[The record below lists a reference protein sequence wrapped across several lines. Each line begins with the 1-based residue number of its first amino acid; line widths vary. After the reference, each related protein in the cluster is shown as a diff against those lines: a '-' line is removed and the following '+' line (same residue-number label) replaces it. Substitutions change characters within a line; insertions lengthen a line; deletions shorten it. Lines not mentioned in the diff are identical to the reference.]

1 MDKRKVAAK
10 KRYEAAHDELLEAGE
25 NLLSNELLTEL
36 SLNSITNLTKISKTT
51 IYEHFDSFNMFLAG
65 VIGHVYKKMTTQYRE
80 KLQDDPKENIKTMFI
95 DYREFLYK
103 NFILGKNIYAAF
115 VLLSDTD
122 DFPEID
128 IYKELVEELNKLGLN
143 NNEKNEFLKKFN
155 FSIDDF
161 RIDMANKNRTNI
173 NLLIHDL
180 TLYLENY

>member
-1 MDKRKVAAK
+1 MDKRKIAAK

-65 VIGHVYKKMTTQYRE
+65 VINHIYKKMTTQYRE

-103 NFILGKNIYAAF
+103 NSILGKNIYAAF
-115 VLLSDTD
+115 VLLAGTD
-122 DFPEID
+122 DFPNID
-128 IYKELVEELNKLGLN
+128 LYEDLSEALNKLGLN
-143 NNEKNEFLKKFN
+143 NNEKNVFLKKFN

-161 RIDMANKNRTNI
+161 RIDISNKNRTNI

>member
-10 KRYEAAHDELLEAGE
+10 KRYEAAHDELLTAGE
-25 NLLSNELLTEL
+25 NLLNNELLTEL
-36 SLNSITNLTKISKTT
+36 SLNSITNITKISKTT
-51 IYEHFDSFNMFLAG
+51 IYEHFDSFNMFLG
-65 VIGHVYKKMTTQYRE
+65 SVISHVYKNMTVEYRK
-80 KLQDDPKENIKTMFI
+80 KLQDEPKENIKTMFI

-103 NFILGKNIYAAF
+103 NSILGKNIYAAF

-122 DFPEID
+122 EFPEMD
-128 IYKELVEELNKLGLN
+128 IYEDLKIELHKLGLN
-143 NNEKNEFLKKFN
+143 NNEKNVFLKKFN